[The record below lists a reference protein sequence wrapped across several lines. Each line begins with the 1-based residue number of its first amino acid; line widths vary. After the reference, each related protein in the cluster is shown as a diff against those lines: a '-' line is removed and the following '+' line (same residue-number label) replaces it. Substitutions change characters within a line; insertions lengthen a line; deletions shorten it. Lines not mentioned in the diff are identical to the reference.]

1 MRWRATV
8 ICIFVLLLTCLSF
21 GAVKEYGNDIKY
33 PVQAAFSLVASNKD
47 VDKGHVLDRIEALA
61 EQEHI
66 QIYRP
71 YLDHTGKEATYLFG
85 TNGKKTAYSSNR
97 KELLTNDL
105 SGMYYTTRSLP
116 SSFETAMTE
125 LGLTYKG
132 ADLPWYLLPYYFLFT
147 NLRSLAIWT
156 LFFVF
161 ALLLFAVKL
170 MYAKKSMILRSLG
183 LFEHYSRRELLQDL
197 LLMGASFAVSILLF
211 ILYQGSISNVFVKS
225 FTLLILTNAV
235 ILLLLM
241 LAVHAL
247 FFINIRSLKALAILK
262 NKRATPLVLFVWLV
276 GICLSSVIFGLSLHK
291 SLETIG
297 KSANDIQVLGK
308 WDKAKDFAEI
318 TWLDTLST
326 HTDDNHQI
334 DSDYFKEE
342 NQRYQHFLLSFS
354 DSDVI
359 YSALSSLNET
369 NLQSAPDDFKKELKT
384 NGVDPR
390 IATKI
395 RYVNKGF
402 MLKNKDIFPNND
414 YGRPATDVAGVIY
427 IPKHMMGDA
436 DSILNIVNYEW
447 LQYSSLKANQLVV
460 QEVPNGQ
467 KSFLFNHKQDQQD
480 IFAQQEEVDTILVQ
494 LNFSFMTEPSLLTKF
509 GEMAQKSIYRQAL
522 IRDRLTQAGLT
533 NVSSLTN
540 VSNHLILERHK
551 ILSQLIGSVIALMVL
566 VIAQCFIIYEYVVSL
581 MKQKAKKISI
591 WSLMGQ
597 KSFVLIGRLLLPL
610 VLFLLLAI
618 GMMGILTGN
627 SLMVLGIGLLYLGEI
642 VCMSFLAYQA
652 ILKHRIQ
659 IIKGDFDIL

>member
-47 VDKGHVLDRIEALA
+47 VDKGHVLDRIEALV

-105 SGMYYTTRSLP
+105 SGMYYATRSLP
-116 SSFETAMTE
+116 SSFEIAMTE

-170 MYAKKSMILRSLG
+170 MYAKKSMIQRSLG
-183 LFEHYSRRELLQDL
+183 LFEHYSRKELLQDL
-197 LLMGASFAVSILLF
+197 LMMGASFTLSILLF

-225 FTLLILTNAV
+225 FILLMLTNAV
-235 ILLLLM
+235 ILWLLM

-276 GICLSSVIFGLSLHK
+276 GICLSSVIFGFSLHK
-291 SLETIG
+291 SLETIR

-318 TWLDTLST
+318 TWLETLSA
-326 HTDDNHQI
+326 HTDENHQI

-354 DSDVI
+354 DSEVI
-359 YSALSSLNET
+359 YSEPSSLNET

-384 NGVDPR
+384 NGVDAR
-390 IATKI
+390 IASKV
-395 RYVNKGF
+395 RYVNQGF

-414 YGRPATDVAGVIY
+414 YGRPAADAAGVIY

-447 LQYSSLKANQLVV
+447 FQYSSLKANQLVV
-460 QEVPNGQ
+460 QEVPDGQ

-551 ILSQLIGSVIALMVL
+551 ILSQLIGSVIALTVL
-566 VIAQCFIIYEYVVSL
+566 AIAQCFIIYEYIVSL
-581 MKQKAKKISI
+581 MKQKAKKISV

-642 VCMSFLAYQA
+642 VCMSFFAYQA

>member
-1 MRWRATV
+1 
-8 ICIFVLLLTCLSF
+8 
-21 GAVKEYGNDIKY
+21 
-33 PVQAAFSLVASNKD
+33 
-47 VDKGHVLDRIEALA
+47 
-61 EQEHI
+61 
-66 QIYRP
+66 
-71 YLDHTGKEATYLFG
+71 
-85 TNGKKTAYSSNR
+85 
-97 KELLTNDL
+97 
-105 SGMYYTTRSLP
+105 
-116 SSFETAMTE
+116 
-125 LGLTYKG
+125 
-132 ADLPWYLLPYYFLFT
+132 
-147 NLRSLAIWT
+147 
-156 LFFVF
+156 
-161 ALLLFAVKL
+161 
-170 MYAKKSMILRSLG
+170 
-183 LFEHYSRRELLQDL
+183 
-197 LLMGASFAVSILLF
+197 
-211 ILYQGSISNVFVKS
+211 
-225 FTLLILTNAV
+225 
-235 ILLLLM
+235 LM

-334 DSDYFKEE
+334 DSNYFKEE

-390 IATKI
+390 IASKV
-395 RYVNKGF
+395 RYVNQGF

-414 YGRPATDVAGVIY
+414 YGRPAADAAGVIY

-447 LQYSSLKANQLVV
+447 FQYSSLKANQLVV
-460 QEVPNGQ
+460 QEDPNGQ

-551 ILSQLIGSVIALMVL
+551 ILSQLIGSVIALTVL
-566 VIAQCFIIYEYVVSL
+566 AIAQCFIIYEYIVSL
-581 MKQKAKKISI
+581 MKQKAKKISV

-627 SLMVLGIGLLYLGEI
+627 RLMVLGIGLLYLGEI

>member
-1 MRWRATV
+1 MKWRATV

-47 VDKGHVLDRIEALA
+47 VDKEHVLDRIEALA

-85 TNGKKTAYSSNR
+85 TNGKKTVYSSNR

-183 LFEHYSRRELLQDL
+183 LFEHYSRKELLQDL

-262 NKRATPLVLFVWLV
+262 NKQATPLVLFVWLV

-369 NLQSAPDDFKKELKT
+369 NLQSAPDNFKKELKT

-390 IATKI
+390 IASKV
-395 RYVNKGF
+395 RYVNQGF

-414 YGRPATDVAGVIY
+414 YGRPAADAAGVIY

-447 LQYSSLKANQLVV
+447 FQYSSLKANQLVV

-467 KSFLFNHKQDQQD
+467 KSFLFNHKEDQQD

-533 NVSSLTN
+533 NFSSLTN

-551 ILSQLIGSVIALMVL
+551 ILSQLIGSVIALTVL
-566 VIAQCFIIYEYVVSL
+566 AIAQCFIIYEYVVSL

-597 KSFVLIGRLLLPL
+597 NSFVLIGRLLLPL
-610 VLFLLLAI
+610 ALCLLLAI

-627 SLMVLGIGLLYLGEI
+627 RLMVLGIGLLYLGEI
-642 VCMSFLAYQA
+642 VCMSFFAYQA

>member
-85 TNGKKTAYSSNR
+85 TNGKKTVYSSNR

-125 LGLTYKG
+125 RGLTYKG

-183 LFEHYSRRELLQDL
+183 LFEHYSRKELLQDL

-262 NKRATPLVLFVWLV
+262 NKQATPLVLFVWLV

-354 DSDVI
+354 DNDVI

-390 IATKI
+390 IASKV
-395 RYVNKGF
+395 RYVNQGF

-414 YGRPATDVAGVIY
+414 YGRPAADAVGVIY
-427 IPKHMMGDA
+427 ISKHMMGDA

-447 LQYSSLKANQLVV
+447 FQYSSLKANQLVV
-460 QEVPNGQ
+460 QEVPDGQ

-480 IFAQQEEVDTILVQ
+480 IFAQQEEVNTILVQ

-533 NVSSLTN
+533 NFSSLTN

-551 ILSQLIGSVIALMVL
+551 ILSQLIGSVIALTVL
-566 VIAQCFIIYEYVVSL
+566 AIAQCFIIYEYIVSL
-581 MKQKAKKISI
+581 MKQKAKKISV
-591 WSLMGQ
+591 WFLMGQ
-597 KSFVLIGRLLLPL
+597 KSLVLIGRLLLPL
-610 VLFLLLAI
+610 ALCLFLAI

-627 SLMVLGIGLLYLGEI
+627 RLMVLGIGLLYLGEI
-642 VCMSFLAYQA
+642 VCMSFFAYQA

>member
-1 MRWRATV
+1 MKWRATV

-47 VDKGHVLDRIEALA
+47 VDKEHVLDRIEALA

-85 TNGKKTAYSSNR
+85 TNGKKTVYSSNR

-183 LFEHYSRRELLQDL
+183 LFEHYSRKELLQDL

-262 NKRATPLVLFVWLV
+262 NKQATPLVLFVWLV

-354 DSDVI
+354 DNDVI

-390 IATKI
+390 IASKV
-395 RYVNKGF
+395 RYVNQGF

-414 YGRPATDVAGVIY
+414 YGRPAADAVGVIY

-447 LQYSSLKANQLVV
+447 FQYSSLKANQLVV
-460 QEVPNGQ
+460 QEVSDGQ

-551 ILSQLIGSVIALMVL
+551 ILSQLIGSVIALTVL
-566 VIAQCFIIYEYVVSL
+566 AIAQCFIIYEYIVSL
-581 MKQKAKKISI
+581 MKQKAKKISV

-627 SLMVLGIGLLYLGEI
+627 RLMVLGIGLLYLGEI
-642 VCMSFLAYQA
+642 VCMSFFAYQA

>member
-211 ILYQGSISNVFVKS
+211 ILYQGSISNIFVKS

-308 WDKAKDFAEI
+308 WDTAKDFAEI
-318 TWLDTLST
+318 TWLETLSA

-354 DSDVI
+354 DSEVI
-359 YSALSSLNET
+359 YSEPSSLNET

-390 IATKI
+390 IASKV
-395 RYVNKGF
+395 RYVNQGF

-414 YGRPATDVAGVIY
+414 YGRPAADAAGVIY

-447 LQYSSLKANQLVV
+447 FQYSSLKANQLVV

-522 IRDRLTQAGLT
+522 IRDRLTQAGLM
-533 NVSSLTN
+533 NVSGLTN

-551 ILSQLIGSVIALMVL
+551 ILSQLIGSVIALTVL
-566 VIAQCFIIYEYVVSL
+566 AIAQCFIIYEYIVSL
-581 MKQKAKKISI
+581 MKQKAKKISV

-597 KSFVLIGRLLLPL
+597 KSLVLIGRLLLPL
-610 VLFLLLAI
+610 ALCLFLAI

-642 VCMSFLAYQA
+642 VCMSFFAYQA